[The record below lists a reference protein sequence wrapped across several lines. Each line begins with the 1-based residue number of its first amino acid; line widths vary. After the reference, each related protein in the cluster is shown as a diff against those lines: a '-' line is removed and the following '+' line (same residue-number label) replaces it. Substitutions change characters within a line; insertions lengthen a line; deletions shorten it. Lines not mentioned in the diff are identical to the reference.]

1 MRFVLVHGSWHDGGC
16 WDDVRRHLEAAGHE
30 VHTPTLPGNGAG
42 AARDVTMRQVVDAV
56 VGLLESSGLDDVV
69 LVGHSFGGAV
79 VQQVALR
86 VPERLRRMVFHN
98 AYVVR
103 DGGTVFDDVPA
114 SVAPAFQ
121 ALAEAAGDGT
131 VSLPF
136 DFFREAFCN
145 DADLATAQAAHARM
159 TPEPLARSTEPLA
172 LTGFV
177 GLPVPRSYLYATEDN
192 VFPATEF
199 SWHPQMSSRLGPFRL
214 VQMHGSHEVL
224 FTDPAGLAGKLVEA
238 GRD

>member
-1 MRFVLVHGSWHDGGC
+1 
-16 WDDVRRHLEAAGHE
+16 

-42 AARDVTMRQVVDAV
+42 ADPGVAMADVVGSVVD
-56 VGLLESSGLDDVV
+56 LLEGQGLDDVV

-86 VPERLRRMVFHN
+86 VPQRLRRMVFHN
-98 AYVVR
+98 AYVVP
-103 DGGTVFDDVPA
+103 DGAAVFDLVPA

-136 DFFREAFCN
+136 ALFRDGFCN
-145 DADLATAQAAHARM
+145 DADLATAQAAFDRM

-172 LTGFV
+172 LAGFV
-177 GLPVPRSYLYATEDN
+177 ELPVPRSYLYATDDN
-192 VFPATEF
+192 VFPASEF
-199 SWHPQMSSRLGPFRL
+199 SWHPGMSARLGPFRL
-214 VQMHGSHEVL
+214 VQMPGSHEVL
-224 FTDPAGLAGKLVEA
+224 FTDPAALAAKLVEA